1 MARKTRKLKPQKRV
15 TEYQKR
21 TQRISRW
28 RSFRRGVASFFK
40 KGYYA
45 VGVTSSV
52 ALLVSGWWWVHSG
65 KLGYAMEVAASHF
78 YDTTGDA
85 GMSLRYVY
93 LDGRKHASLDAVTA
107 AIGLEPGDPILGVEV
122 DEIKESLKNVPWI
135 LDARIERKL
144 PDTLIVYITER
155 QPVAI
160 WQHKGKLRLVDA
172 EGTVIEE
179 GKASHK
185 SFAHLMLVVGE
196 NAPEHMPELLAI
208 LNEEPELARQV
219 NAAVRVGKR
228 RWDISFHNGVKVK
241 LPQEEAANA
250 WKVLAQMER
259 SQQVLSRNVRVV
271 DMRLRDRV
279 FIDLPEDV
287 KKTITTSGPARDA

>member
-1 MARKTRKLKPQKRV
+1 MARKARKLKTQKRP

-28 RSFRRGVASFFK
+28 RNFRRGVASFFK

-45 VGVTSSV
+45 VGITSCV
-52 ALLVSGWWWVHSG
+52 ALAVSCWWWVHSG
-65 KLGYAMEVAASHF
+65 KLDYAMDTIAHRF
-78 YDTTGDA
+78 YNTTGNA

-93 LDGRKHASLDAVTA
+93 LDGRKHASLEAVTA

-135 LDARIERKL
+135 QDARIERKL

-155 QPVAI
+155 KPVAI
-160 WQHKGKLRLVDA
+160 WQHKGKLRLVDG

-179 GKASHK
+179 GMASSK

-196 NAPEHMPELLAI
+196 SAPEHMPDLLAI

-219 NAAVRVGKR
+219 SAAVRVGKR
-228 RWDISFHNGVKVK
+228 RWDISFRNGVKVK
-241 LPQEEAANA
+241 LPQDEPARA

-279 FIDLPEDV
+279 FIDLPEDA
-287 KKTITTSGPARDA
+287 KKTITSSGPARDA